1 MEIMNNLKKI
11 KFPLFN
17 NKIIKLFL
25 IKIKKMVYNKTKSP
39 LIKIEIKQ
47 FNNIK
52 LIHIK
57 IEIRQINIFLN
68 NSILE
73 YKVI

>member
-1 MEIMNNLKKI
+1 MD
-11 KFPLFN
+11 
-17 NKIIKLFL
+17 
-25 IKIKKMVYNKTKSP
+25 YNKTKSA

-47 FNNIK
+47 FNSIK
-52 LIHIK
+52 LIHFK